1 MTNPSNYDTD
11 VIIIGTGPAGIT
23 ALALATY
30 GVRVHMVS
38 MFNWLA
44 NTPRA
49 HITNQRAM
57 EVFRALGIEDDIK
70 RQATP
75 WEKMG
80 DTLLTTS
87 LAGEEIARI
96 RTWGTGDLRKG
107 DYIKGS
113 PCPWSTSSSLRWS
126 L

>member
-1 MTNPSNYDTD
+1 MQKKEQEKTMTTPQNHDTD
-11 VIIIGTGPAGIT
+11 VMIISTGPTGGIT

-44 NTPRA
+44 NSPRA

-70 RQATP
+70 RHATP

-80 DTLLTTS
+80 DTLFTTS
-87 LAGEEIARI
+87 LAGEEIEIGRASCRE
-96 RTWGTGDLRKG
+96 RV
-107 DYIKGS
+107 
-113 PCPWSTSSSLRWS
+113 
-126 L
+126 

>member
-1 MTNPSNYDTD
+1 MTSPQHYDTD
-11 VIIIGTGPAGIT
+11 VLIVGTGPTGSIA

-44 NTPRA
+44 NSPRA

-70 RQATP
+70 RNATP
-75 WEKMG
+75 WDQMN
-80 DTLLTTS
+80 DTLFTTS
-87 LAGEEIARI
+87 LAGEEIEIGRASCRE
-96 RTWGTGDLRKG
+96 RV
-107 DYIKGS
+107 
-113 PCPWSTSSSLRWS
+113 
-126 L
+126 

>member
-1 MTNPSNYDTD
+1 MQNQEQEKIMTSPQHYDTD
-11 VIIIGTGPAGIT
+11 VMIIGTGPTGGIT

-44 NTPRA
+44 NSPRA

-70 RQATP
+70 RHATP

-80 DTLLTTS
+80 KTWLTPS
-87 LAGEEIARI
+87 LPGEKHPRM
-96 RTWGTGDLRKG
+96 RPGGTG
-107 DYIKGS
+107 GS
-113 PCPWSTSSSLRWS
+113 G
-126 L
+126 